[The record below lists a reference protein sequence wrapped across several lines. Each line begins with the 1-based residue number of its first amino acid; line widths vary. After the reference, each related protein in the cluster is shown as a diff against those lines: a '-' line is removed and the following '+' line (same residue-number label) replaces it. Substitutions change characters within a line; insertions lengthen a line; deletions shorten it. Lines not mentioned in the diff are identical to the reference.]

1 MAAERITVDRDV
13 FAALFSA
20 AKKLYEMTK
29 RATYVPEMEHS
40 YFKFET
46 KSGNE
51 YARLLHEYLVMA
63 EKQASECEDEANG
76 EAER

>member
-1 MAAERITVDRDV
+1 MSDRVVLDRDV
-13 FAALFSA
+13 FEAIFAAALE
-20 AKKLYEMTK
+20 LYGMTK

-51 YARLLHEYLVMA
+51 YARALHEFLVRA
-63 EKQASECEDEANG
+63 EVQGEESREANG
-76 EAER
+76 SQS